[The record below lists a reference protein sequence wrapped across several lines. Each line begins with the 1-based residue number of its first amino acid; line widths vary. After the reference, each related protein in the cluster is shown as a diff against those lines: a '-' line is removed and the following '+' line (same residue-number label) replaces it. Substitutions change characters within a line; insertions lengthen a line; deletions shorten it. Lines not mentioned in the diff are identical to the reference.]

1 MVRVEEP
8 DQDYHIT
15 AEVSNPPTACPSC
28 QSDALRGNGRNER
41 LLMDGWTK
49 NYPELQRALLE
60 TPEADEVMPDTGRF
74 LKMRWEDSLCG
85 KKG

>member
-1 MVRVEEP
+1 
-8 DQDYHIT
+8 
-15 AEVSNPPTACPSC
+15 
-28 QSDALRGNGRNER
+28 
-41 LLMDGWTK
+41 MDGWTK